1 MKCFMSYHIS
11 ADRRPNGRRS
21 YYRGPR
27 RGPRRP
33 RPPPQ
38 DSQGEDK
45 TEGTE
50 GELWLIKLM

>member
-1 MKCFMSYHIS
+1 MYNPLMCTCVL
-11 ADRRPNGRRS
+11 ADRRPNGRRPF
-21 YYRGPR
+21 YRGAR
-27 RGPRRP
+27 RAPRRP

-50 GELWLIKLM
+50 GELQ